1 MVKEAI
7 DRSRDGSIFDRV
19 SRYASGGDVD
29 ANLEPRVDYDKSAV
43 KDFVNQLAED
53 INQDPVDATVV
64 PNGSRLAKQPG
75 ESAVPW
81 RSAR

>member
-1 MVKEAI
+1 MVEAI
-7 DRSRDGSIFDRV
+7 PTAAVVAASSTASRRCDD
-19 SRYASGGDVD
+19 GDVD
-29 ANLEPRVDYDKSAV
+29 ADLEPRVDYDKSAV

-75 ESAVPW
+75 NPAVP
-81 RSAR
+81 